1 MGMGPLGA
9 AGWGSRLDVH
19 SFLTYL
25 QYVPWYKGQ
34 LVHRESIPPRAAEY
48 GELDAP
54 LHPRLAEALAEHG
67 IDELYTHQAEAI
79 NHIRRGENVI
89 VATPAASGK
98 SLCYQVPVVEALV
111 EDRSACALYI
121 FPTKA
126 LSQDQSESLESLT
139 TRLGGARHAVYDGD
153 TPRQDR
159 GAIRRSSRV
168 VITNPDMLHVGILPN
183 HRAWYRLLR
192 NLRYVVIDE
201 AHVFR
206 GVFGSHFAN
215 VLRRLRRLCR
225 QFGSDP
231 QFVMCSATVANPAEH
246 AQRLTG
252 LPFRVVNRDGS
263 SSGGKDF
270 LFWNPPLL
278 DYAEGSRLSTN
289 TETARIFAELLR
301 RRVRT
306 LAFVKSRQLAELV
319 YLYARRQLEE
329 TDPAIVDRVSPYR
342 GGYMP
347 EERRRIERELYNG
360 RLLGLAT
367 TNALELGINVGDL
380 DATLLNGYPGSIA
393 SAWQQA
399 ARSGRSGDRS
409 LSVLVALDDP
419 LDQYLMRHPEAF
431 FGRSHERALTSPENE
446 YILKPHLL
454 CAAYEAPLTMA
465 DTEFF
470 GPDLL
475 MCAAELQEDGLLNAV
490 EGRWHL
496 SPETYYPAESVNI
509 RSASTKT
516 YTLVDDPTGLILETL
531 DELGALLQLH
541 PGGIYLHQGEQYLVK
556 ALDLESR
563 TAYASREDAPYY
575 TQARD
580 LTDTRVLRVFK
591 WKRAGNTRVYLGE
604 VRVSTTVVGFLRRA
618 HMTGELLGSEDVDLP
633 SQSYDTVALWF
644 DVPECTLETIRL
656 GRMHLAGGLHAVEHA
671 AIGVLPLF
679 AMCDRNDIG
688 GITTPLHP
696 DTGRPQVFIHDA
708 HPGGVGIAELGY
720 ELIEQLWATTL
731 QAVSECGCES
741 GCPGC
746 IQSPKCGSNNQ
757 PLDKAVAELILRDI
771 TAPAGGP
778 RP

>member
-1 MGMGPLGA
+1 MGRGA
-9 AGWGSRLDVH
+9 ARRGRLGDRLDVH
-19 SFLTYL
+19 AFLDYL
-25 QYVPWYKGQ
+25 QYVPWYKDQ
-34 LVHRESIPPRAAEY
+34 LAHRESIPPRTAEY

-54 LHPRLAEALAEHG
+54 LHPRLVEALAEQG
-67 IDELYTHQAEAI
+67 IDALYTHQAEAI
-79 NHIRRGENVI
+79 NHVRRGENVI

-98 SLCYQVPVVEALV
+98 SLCYQLPVVEALM
-111 EDRSACALYI
+111 EDRSACALYV

-126 LSQDQSESLESLT
+126 LSQDQSDSLT
-139 TRLGGARHAVYDGD
+139 SLTASFRATRHAVYDGD

-159 GAIRRSSRV
+159 GAIRRTSRV

-225 QFGSDP
+225 RFGSDP

-263 SSGGKDF
+263 SYGGKDF
-270 LFWNPPLL
+270 LFWNPPVL

-319 YLYARRQLEE
+319 HLHTRRQLEE

-347 EERRRIERELYNG
+347 EERRRIERELYDG
-360 RLLGLAT
+360 RLLGVAT
-367 TNALELGINVGDL
+367 TNALELGIDVGDL

-431 FGRSHERALTSPENE
+431 FGRPHERALTSPENE

-454 CAAYEAPLTMA
+454 CAAYEAPLDHGRHRVLRPRPA
-465 DTEFF
+465 DVRRRVAGQRASQRDR
-470 GPDLL
+470 GPLAPVARNVL
-475 MCAAELQEDGLLNAV
+475 SRRVGQHTIGLLQ
-490 EGRWHL
+490 H
-496 SPETYYPAESVNI
+496 
-509 RSASTKT
+509 
-516 YTLVDDPTGLILETL
+516 
-531 DELGALLQLH
+531 LH
-541 PGGIYLHQGEQYLVK
+541 PGRRPDRPDSGDPRRIGRLSPVASGRHLHPPGRAVPRQVPRPGRPHRLCLQGGRSVLHPG
-556 ALDLESR
+556 ARPSR
-563 TAYASREDAPYY
+563 TRGCGTCSGGSTPA
-575 TQARD
+575 
-580 LTDTRVLRVFK
+580 TR
-591 WKRAGNTRVYLGE
+591 A
-604 VRVSTTVVGFLRRA
+604 
-618 HMTGELLGSEDVDLP
+618 
-633 SQSYDTVALWF
+633 
-644 DVPECTLETIRL
+644 CTWER
-656 GRMHLAGGLHAVEHA
+656 
-671 AIGVLPLF
+671 
-679 AMCDRNDIG
+679 
-688 GITTPLHP
+688 
-696 DTGRPQVFIHDA
+696 
-708 HPGGVGIAELGY
+708 
-720 ELIEQLWATTL
+720 
-731 QAVSECGCES
+731 CGCRPPS
-741 GCPGC
+741 
-746 IQSPKCGSNNQ
+746 SASF
-757 PLDKAVAELILRDI
+757 D
-771 TAPAGGP
+771 GP
-778 RP
+778 T

>member
-1 MGMGPLGA
+1 MGRGA
-9 AGWGSRLDVH
+9 ARSGLLGGRLDVH
-19 SFLTYL
+19 AFLDYL
-25 QYVPWYKGQ
+25 QYVPWYKDQ
-34 LVHRESIPPRAAEY
+34 LVHRESIPARAAEY
-48 GELDAP
+48 GELETP
-54 LHPRLAEALAEHG
+54 LHPRLTAALAEQG
-67 IDELYTHQAEAI
+67 IDALYTHQAEAI
-79 NHIRRGENVI
+79 NHVRRGENVI

-98 SLCYQVPVVEALV
+98 SLCYQLPVVEALM
-111 EDRSACALYI
+111 EDRSTCALYV

-126 LSQDQSESLESLT
+126 LSQDQSESLTALT
-139 TRLGGARHAVYDGD
+139 ASFRATHHAVYDGD
-153 TPRQDR
+153 TPTQDR
-159 GAIRRSSRV
+159 GTIRRTSRV

-206 GVFGSHFAN
+206 GVFGSHYAN

-263 SSGGKDF
+263 SFGGKDF
-270 LFWNPPLL
+270 LFWNPPML

-319 YLYARRQLEE
+319 HLHTRRELEE
-329 TDPAIVDRVSPYR
+329 TDPVIVDRVSPYR

-347 EERRRIERELYNG
+347 EERRRIERELYDG
-360 RLLGLAT
+360 RLLGVAT

-431 FGRSHERALTSPENE
+431 FGRPHERALTSPENE

-475 MCAAELQEDGLLNAV
+475 MCAAELQDDEHLNVVED
-490 EGRWHL
+490 RWHL
-496 SPETYYPAESVNI
+496 SPEMYYPAESVNI
-509 RSASTKT
+509 RAASSNT
-516 YTLVDDPTGLILETL
+516 YTMVDNETGQILETL
-531 DELGALLQLH
+531 DELGAFLQLH
-541 PGGIYLHQGEQYLVK
+541 PGGIYIHQGEQYLVK
-556 ALDLESR
+556 SLDLDAR
-563 TAYASREDAPYY
+563 TAYVSREDAPYY

-580 LTDTRVLRVFK
+580 FTDTRVRSVYR
-591 WKRAGNTRVYLGE
+591 WKHAGNTRVYLGE
-604 VRVSTTVVGFLRRA
+604 VRVSTTVVGFFRRA
-618 HMTGELLGSEDVDLP
+618 HMTGELLGGEEVDLP
-633 SQSYDTVALWF
+633 PQTYDTIGLWF
-644 DVPECTLETIRL
+644 DVPDDTLETIRRR
-656 GRMHLAGGLHAVEHA
+656 RMHLAGGLHAVEHA

-708 HPGGVGIAELGY
+708 HPGGVGVSELGY
-720 ELIEQLWATTL
+720 ELIERLWSTTL
-731 QAVSECGCES
+731 QAISECACEA

-757 PLDKAVAELILRDI
+757 PLDKAAAELILRDI
-771 TAPAGGP
+771 VATPSMGEG
-778 RP
+778 